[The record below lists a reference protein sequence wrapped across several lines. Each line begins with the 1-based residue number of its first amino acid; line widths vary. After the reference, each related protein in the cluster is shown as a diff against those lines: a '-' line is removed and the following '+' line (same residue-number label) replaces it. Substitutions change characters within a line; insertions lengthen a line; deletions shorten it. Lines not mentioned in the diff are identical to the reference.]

1 MRIKNSVQYEKQD
14 ESLPQLVFE
23 HLIELNDDKLYF
35 AFTYP
40 YTYTMIQEDMLIIDN
55 LSLNINMKIPDSI
68 YCCRELI
75 INSVDGLRIDLI
87 TITSVY
93 GASTKNKR
101 EPKLPGLFPIKS
113 VKPISVKQPD
123 SSSPIIPLTNTDL
136 ENTEMDSISVEI
148 APPLRPL
155 IFPEKEIIFISAR
168 VHPGEV
174 HVYIHLL
181 LLICL
186 FSNL

>member
-87 TITSVY
+87 TITSVS

-101 EPKLPGLFPIKS
+101 EPKLPGLFPTKS
-113 VKPISVKQPD
+113 VKSISVKQPD
-123 SSSPIIPLTNTDL
+123 SSSSIIPLINTDL

-174 HVYIHLL
+174 YIYMYCMILHF
-181 LLICL
+181 C
-186 FSNL
+186 